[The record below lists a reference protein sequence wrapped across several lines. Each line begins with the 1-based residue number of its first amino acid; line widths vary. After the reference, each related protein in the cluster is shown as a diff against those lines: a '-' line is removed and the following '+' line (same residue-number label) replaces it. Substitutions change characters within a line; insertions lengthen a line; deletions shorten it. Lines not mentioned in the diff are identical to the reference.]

1 MVLLVGDQVFQGGG
15 ESVVGLGAGLVARG
29 ALVDHLGGRLNGSR
43 VVRLMRGC
51 RIVLWLVLVLI

>member
-29 ALVDHLGGRLNGSR
+29 ALVDHLCGRLNGSR
-43 VVRLMRGC
+43 VV
-51 RIVLWLVLVLI
+51 